1 MYKIPLFDL
10 NYDTIELQAIK
21 KTSESKWISSGPKCE
36 SFEKIFSKKIGVD
49 FSLTTS
55 SCTASLHMALVA
67 LEIQKGDEVIV
78 PSLTFAASA
87 NVIKY
92 VGAKPVF
99 CDIISHSNLTID
111 PKEIIR
117 KITDKTKAIIVMHYA
132 GFPCD
137 MNEIVSIAKKHK
149 LFIVEDTAHAP
160 LSEYCGQKLGTFGDI
175 GTFSFFSNKNIATG
189 EGGMIVTKKE
199 KLYRR
204 LKSIRSHGMTTMSY
218 DRYRGHA
225 TSYDINHIGYNYRLD
240 DIRASLGIIQLDKLK
255 HDLLK
260 RKKLR
265 ELYIQKL
272 SNNKNLI
279 IPFKDHKGFVSN
291 YIFPIVLKN
300 SNVFKR
306 DKVRDKLHQLGIQTS
321 VHYPSIHK
329 FSVYKEEF
337 VELTKTDYVSS
348 NEITLPMYG
357 KLSNNDVEFICNNLI
372 RAIKADERQE

>member
-1 MYKIPLFDL
+1 
-10 NYDTIELQAIK
+10 
-21 KTSESKWISSGPKCE
+21 
-36 SFEKIFSKKIGVD
+36 
-49 FSLTTS
+49 
-55 SCTASLHMALVA
+55 MALVA
-67 LEIQKGDEVIV
+67 LEIQRGDEVIV

-260 RKKLR
+260 RKKIR

-272 SNNKNLI
+272 RNNKNLI

-357 KLSNNDVEFICNNLI
+357 KLGNNDVEFICNNLI